1 MKKVHLIGNAHLD
14 PVWLWR
20 WQEGFAEI
28 KATFKSALDRMRE
41 FDDFKFTSAC
51 SAYYMWIEKS
61 DPDMFREIQ
70 QRVRE
75 GRWELTGG
83 WMIQPDCNIPC
94 GESFARHALI
104 SQRYFAEKFGI
115 MAETGY
121 NVDSF
126 GHNGSLPMIL
136 NHSRMR
142 NYVFMRPMVHE
153 KDLPARLFAWESADG
168 SRVNTYRIPLHYNIE
183 GSRRRFEEFWQIADI
198 EENSDQMAFYGVGNH
213 GGGPTVSLLN
223 RMHAELDDRFV
234 YSTTGAYF
242 AAQDKSALPVVRD
255 DLQYHAKGCYSA
267 CSEIKQNNRLAENK
281 LLTAERCSVLSA
293 HLMGTPYPAKEYDR
307 AWRNVL
313 FNQFHDIMGGCSI
326 REAYA
331 DARDSHGESMVIADR
346 EQNFALQQIGWNID
360 TVGGDIGDHVSED
373 AAERLGLPLVIC
385 NPHAYP
391 VTTAVRIPSRE
402 FGRRNFARVT
412 DPDGNTVP
420 SQQVRASRTNGKAD
434 LYDNLFLAT
443 VPAFGYT
450 VYRGYTV
457 PQEGEKTPDSFTVGE
472 NFVSNGLL
480 RMTFDKESGELCS
493 LVDETSGR
501 ELLGAS
507 ARLRLFDDKE
517 SDTWAHG
524 LVAYTNEI
532 PLTVTG
538 NVRVIEQGPV
548 RTVVRTEQTFA
559 NSRIVRD
566 YALVAGERAV
576 EVKAKVDHHEKF
588 GVLKICHPVAAAGKC
603 YAKIPFGHIER
614 PTDGSEQVCGDWIC
628 YTDGEQGLVVAND
641 GKYSFDAKGNE
652 LCMTVLRSALFA
664 DHYGARDE
672 FCEFMEQGERVFSYR
687 LAPFSGFA
695 AAEREA
701 DALQMP
707 PVAYAETFH
716 RGKLP
721 VTFCGLTVSAE
732 NVAVTAVKQHV
743 SGKGTVIRFLETEG
757 KDTAVNAELFGTKI
771 AFEITHHA
779 VKTLWVRDGEAVE
792 TDFVE

>member
-136 NHSRMR
+136 NHSRMK
-142 NYVFMRPMVHE
+142 NYVFMRPGPHE
-153 KDLPARLFAWESADG
+153 KTLPSDLFLWESADG
-168 SRVNTYRIPLHYNIE
+168 SRVTTHRIHKRYGIVD
-183 GSRRRFEEFWQIADI
+183 RTFDTFHDIAAKPGDAD
-198 EENSDQMAFYGVGNH
+198 EMAFYGVGNH
-213 GGGPTVSLLN
+213 GGGPTVELLD
-223 RMHAELDDRFV
+223 RMHAELDGRFV

-242 AAQDKSALPVVRD
+242 NDVQGEEKPVVRD
-255 DLQYHAKGCYSA
+255 DLQYHAKGCYSTVA
-267 CSEIKQNNRLAENK
+267 EIKKNNRRAENG
-281 LLTAERCSVLSA
+281 LLCAERLSTLSA
-293 HLMGTPYPAKEYDR
+293 FLMDTPYPAAAYER

-326 REAYA
+326 RSAYD
-331 DARDSHGESMVIADR
+331 DARNSHGESLTIADR
-346 EQNFALQQIGWNID
+346 ESNFAIQQIGWNID
-360 TVGGDIGDHVSED
+360 TALGDITGERVTAAE
-373 AAERLGLPLVIC
+373 AERLGLPFVVF
-385 NPHAYP
+385 NPHAYAVTAP
-391 VTTAVRIPSRE
+391 VRVMQCKKPCTYRTAVSPTGERLPIQS
-402 FGRRNFARVT
+402 
-412 DPDGNTVP
+412 
-420 SQQVRASRTNGKAD
+420 VRAERTNHETDKFDG
-434 LYDNLFLAT
+434 LFMAT
-443 VPAFGYT
+443 VPAMGYT
-450 VYRGYTV
+450 VYRLHSDETSV
-457 PQEGEKTPDSFTVGE
+457 PTENPFTVGE

-480 RMTFDKESGELCS
+480 RMTFDGQSGELCS

-507 ARLRLFDDKE
+507 ARLRLFDDEE

-548 RTVVRTEQTFA
+548 RTVVRTEQPFA

-576 EVKAKVDHHEKF
+576 EVKAKVDYHEKF

-603 YAKIPFGHIER
+603 YAKIPFGRIER

-652 LCMTVLRSALFA
+652 LCLTVLRSALFA
-664 DHYGARDE
+664 DHYGVRDE
-672 FCEFMEQGERVFSYR
+672 CCEFMDQGEQTFSYR

-707 PVAYAETFH
+707 PVAYVETFH

-721 VTFCGLTVSAE
+721 VAFCGLSVSAE
-732 NVAVTAVKQHV
+732 NVVVTAVKQHV